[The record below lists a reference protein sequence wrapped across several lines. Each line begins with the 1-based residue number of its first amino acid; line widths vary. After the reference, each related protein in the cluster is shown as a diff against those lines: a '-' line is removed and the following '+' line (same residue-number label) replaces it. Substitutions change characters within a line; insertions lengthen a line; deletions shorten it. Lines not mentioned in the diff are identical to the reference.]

1 MPAEFGGMG
10 KTLEKKVSFLTVEL
24 SECDLESG
32 IVFLFGII
40 FYLAHAK
47 EGGWFLI
54 ELAGL
59 IVLE

>member
-47 EGGWFLI
+47 EGG
-54 ELAGL
+54 GGS
-59 IVLE
+59 